1 MQNILKLKKEN
12 LFEKNKKSLTNF
24 KITIIIYK
32 DLSLEGKDKFNG
44 KI

>member
-32 DLSLEGKDKFNG
+32 DFIFRRDGQ
-44 KI
+44 I